1 MSRDELVEMT
11 RRTLAH
17 ARAGTVPLA
26 DAVARVSAAGYVD
39 PSAWELE
46 MERIWRRVPL
56 LFAPSADLPANG
68 RYRAFDIAG
77 VPILLTRGTDGTV
90 RAFVNS
96 CSHRG
101 AIVVEEGSGTARR
114 FACPFH
120 AWTYDGEGA
129 LVGMLDREDFGE
141 VDVACLGLTPLPCEE
156 RAGLIFGM
164 LDPGAEIDLDT
175 ALVGYDALLAHLG
188 LADCHLVGRQEL
200 VGPNWKIAFDG
211 YLDFYHLPILHKN
224 TFGPDYSNKAVYD
237 AWGPHQRLLQPDH
250 RVLAL
255 DALPEDTWTDEQM
268 TGGVWTIFPHVAIAG
283 FDVGERMFMI
293 SQLLPGPT
301 VDTSRTVQHF
311 LAPTEPDAER
321 RKAIEERMDFLLSV
335 VRDEDY
341 LTGARIQRA
350 LAVGAKEHVLFG
362 RNEAGGQRFHEWVD
376 ALVAAPDAAATA
388 RLFAAAEV
396 VHQP

>member
-1 MSRDELVEMT
+1 MSRAELVEMT

-26 DAVARVSAAGYVD
+26 DAVARVPAAGYVD
-39 PSAWELE
+39 PDVWALE
-46 MERIWRRVPL
+46 IERIWRRVPL
-56 LFAPSADLPANG
+56 MFAPSADLEGPG
-68 RYRAFDIAG
+68 SYRALDIAG
-77 VPILLTRGTDGTV
+77 VPVLLTRGADHVV

-120 AWTYDGEGA
+120 AWTYDQEGA
-129 LVGMLDREDFGE
+129 LVGILDRDDFGE
-141 VDVACLGLTPLPCEE
+141 VDAECLGLTPLACEE
-156 RAGLIFGM
+156 RSGLIFGM
-164 LDPGAEIDLDT
+164 LEPGAQMDLDA
-175 ALVGYDALLAHLG
+175 ALVGYDELLAHLG
-188 LADCHLVGRQEL
+188 LGECRVVGRQE
-200 VGPNWKIAFDG
+200 VEGPNWKVAFDG
-211 YLDFYHLPILHKN
+211 YLDFYHLPILHKA

-255 DALPEDTWTDEQM
+255 DGVPEDEWTDEQM

-283 FDVGERMFMI
+283 FDVGERMFMV

-301 VDTSRTVQHF
+301 VGTSVTVQHF
-311 LAPTEPDAER
+311 LAPTEPDEEAQVAIDER
-321 RKAIEERMDFLLSV
+321 IDFLLGV

-341 LTGARIQRA
+341 YTGERIQRA
-350 LAVGAKEHVLFG
+350 LSVGAKDNVLFG

-388 RLFAAAEV
+388 KVFAAAEV